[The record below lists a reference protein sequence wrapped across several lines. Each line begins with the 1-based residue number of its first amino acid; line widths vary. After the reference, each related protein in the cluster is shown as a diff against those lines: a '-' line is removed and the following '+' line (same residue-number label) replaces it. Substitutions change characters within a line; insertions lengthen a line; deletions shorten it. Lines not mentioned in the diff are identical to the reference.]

1 MGKDTEVTKKGKFFS
16 LDDDKPKSKP
26 KIKKKYNTL
35 D

>member
-1 MGKDTEVTKKGKFFS
+1 MGKDLENPKKGKFFS

-26 KIKKKYNTL
+26 KTKKKYNTL